1 MTEEEIQ
8 AAFADFDDLPSKYTP
23 VDILAKYANGE
34 KLEVGSLYRALDI
47 LCSAFGRVIAQKGDI
62 FMCLEQLNSE
72 SLEQLNSESRSK
84 YQNYKFLLE
93 NGDIFTFCYD
103 PTYSFC
109 EKVNP

>member
-1 MTEEEIQ
+1 MTKEEIEEL
-8 AAFADFDDLPSKYTP
+8 ALAIGGTP

-47 LCSAFGRVIAQKGDI
+47 LCSAYGRVIAQKGDI

-72 SLEQLNSESRSK
+72 STSE

>member
-1 MTEEEIQ
+1 MTDEEFQ
-8 AAFADFDDLPSKYTP
+8 AAFADFDDISSQYTT

-34 KLEVGSLYRALDI
+34 KLEVGFLYRALDI
-47 LCSAFGRVIAQKGDI
+47 LCSAYGRVIAQKGDI

-72 SLEQLNSESRSK
+72 STSE

-93 NGDIFTFCYD
+93 NGDIFTFHYD
-103 PTYSFC
+103 PIYSFC

>member
-1 MTEEEIQ
+1 MTEEKIQ
-8 AAFADFDDLPSKYTP
+8 AVLPDFDDMFADFDDMPSKYTP

-47 LCSAFGRVIAQKGDI
+47 LCSAYGRVIAQKGDI

-72 SLEQLNSESRSK
+72 STSE

-93 NGDIFTFCYD
+93 NGDIFTFRYD

>member
-1 MTEEEIQ
+1 MTKEELQ
-8 AAFADFDDLPSKYTP
+8 AAFADFDDMPSKYTP
-23 VDILAKYANGE
+23 VDILSKYANGE

-47 LCSAFGRVIAQKGDI
+47 LCSAYGRVIAQKGDI

-72 SLEQLNSESRSK
+72 STFE
-84 YQNYKFLLE
+84 YQKYKFLLE
-93 NGDIFTFCYD
+93 NGDIFTFWYD

>member
-1 MTEEEIQ
+1 M
-8 AAFADFDDLPSKYTP
+8 
-23 VDILAKYANGE
+23 
-34 KLEVGSLYRALDI
+34 
-47 LCSAFGRVIAQKGDI
+47 IAQKGDI

-72 SLEQLNSESRSK
+72 STSE

-93 NGDIFTFCYD
+93 NGDIFTFRYD

>member
-1 MTEEEIQ
+1 MTEEEIEEL
-8 AAFADFDDLPSKYTP
+8 ALAIGGTP
-23 VDILAKYANGE
+23 VDILAKYANVE

-47 LCSAFGRVIAQKGDI
+47 LCSAYGRVIAQKGDI

-72 SLEQLNSESRSK
+72 STSE
-84 YQNYKFLLE
+84 YLNYKFLLE
-93 NGDIFTFCYD
+93 NGDIFNFCYD

>member
-1 MTEEEIQ
+1 MTDEEIQ
-8 AAFADFDDLPSKYTP
+8 AAFADFDDIPSKYTP

-72 SLEQLNSESRSK
+72 STSE

>member
-1 MTEEEIQ
+1 MTDEEFQ
-8 AAFADFDDLPSKYTP
+8 AAFADFDDISSQYTP

-47 LCSAFGRVIAQKGDI
+47 LCSAYGRVIAQKGDI

-72 SLEQLNSESRSK
+72 STSE

-93 NGDIFTFCYD
+93 NGDIFTFRYD